1 MNEENTTV
9 ETGNVTEQA
18 NQTTV
23 KMYTEDEF
31 NRKLTAEVD
40 RRVESGIQKGLETQ
54 REKWEREAREKATLT
69 AEELAQK
76 KIEEKSNELTAKE
89 KEIAKRANRIDAKEL
104 LSEADIPKSHYDKF
118 LDVLISEDA
127 DVTLTNVKNFIEMFN
142 STKKEIETKVK
153 SELSTVQK
161 PTQGEANKI
170 SKADFVKMG
179 YAEKVKFKT
188 EHPDLY
194 KEFMK

>member
-1 MNEENTTV
+1 MNEENATV

-54 REKWEREAREKATLT
+54 REKWEREAREKATLS
-69 AEELAQK
+69 AEELAK
-76 KIEEKSNELTAKE
+76 KAIEEKSQELTAKE
-89 KEIAKRANRIDAKEL
+89 KEIAKRANKIEAKEK
-104 LSEADIPKSHYDKF
+104 LSDAGIPKSHYDKF
-118 LDVLISEDA
+118 LDVLISEDSEA
-127 DVTLTNVKNFIEMFN
+127 TLTNVQNFIEMFN

-153 SELSTVQK
+153 GELSTVQK
-161 PTQGEANKI
+161 PTQGESNKI
-170 SKADFVKMG
+170 TKADFVKMG